1 MKKLLLFTLA
11 TVISLC
17 APCAA
22 LAADSV
28 SLIASGVNFDPQ
40 IDHAVSPKLEFHDET
55 NKTVALGGYFRG
67 QPVVLV
73 FTYYG
78 CSNLCPTMISNLVER
93 LDAAA
98 ISDSFRPEVIVLSV
112 NPDDSASLAA
122 QKKLAY
128 LGARD
133 VAADQWHF
141 LIGAPSSISQL
152 AHEVGLRYVY
162 DGASHQYA
170 HPAGIV
176 LLTPQGR
183 ISSYLFGFD
192 FTSAQL
198 ARELSDAAARRTSS
212 RLERVL
218 LVCFHYGP
226 LTGAHSATILAALQ
240 ALSAATLLAM
250 SIFGVIRLTRKHR
263 RGATTS

>member
-1 MKKLLLFTLA
+1 MKKLLLFTLLMA
-11 TVISLC
+11 VSLC
-17 APCAA
+17 SPCAA
-22 LAADSV
+22 LAPDSV

-40 IDHAVSPKLEFHDET
+40 IDHAVSPKLEFRDET
-55 NKTVALGGYFRG
+55 NKTVTMGDYFRD

-78 CSNLCPTMISNLVER
+78 CSNLCPTMISNLVAR
-93 LDAAA
+93 LDTHAVN
-98 ISDSFRPEVIVLSV
+98 DSSRPEVIVLSV

-133 VAADQWHF
+133 VATDQWHF
-141 LIGAPSSISQL
+141 LIGDPSSIGQI

-176 LLTPQGR
+176 LLTPQGK

-226 LTGAHSATILAALQ
+226 LTGAHSATILAVLQ
-240 ALSAATLLAM
+240 VLSAATLLAI
-250 SIFGVIRLTRKHR
+250 SVFGVIRLTRKHR
-263 RGATTS
+263 SGATAS